1 MNTNGPVLMDE
12 NNTVGTRKGCI
23 RLLAFDLQITLK
35 NIQRCDKKKKSHKII
50 DEPWMNDLLYI

>member
-23 RLLAFDLQITLK
+23 RLLDFDLQITLK
-35 NIQRCDKKKKSHKII
+35 NIQRCDKKKV
-50 DEPWMNDLLYI
+50 PQNN

>member
-23 RLLAFDLQITLK
+23 RLLAFDLKITLK
-35 NIQRCDKKKKSHKII
+35 NIQRCDKKKV
-50 DEPWMNDLLYI
+50 PQNN

>member
-23 RLLAFDLQITLK
+23 LPACFWFKDHLK
-35 NIQRCDKKKKSHKII
+35 KHL
-50 DEPWMNDLLYI
+50 EVW

>member
-35 NIQRCDKKKKSHKII
+35 NIQRCDKKKSPTKLL
-50 DEPWMNDLLYI
+50 MNHG